1 MDLIYLLSVFL
12 SMGKTVATLAFS
24 GKKHDVIQLFKAFE
38 TDFTRESDV
47 KIMSVIGILCVLGA
61 LFACQDFIVE
71 FTLSGVTSSVEK
83 DKISIWLL
91 FNAFFL
97 ILTMLE

>member
-1 MDLIYLLSVFL
+1 MDIIFFLSVFL
-12 SMGKTVATLAFS
+12 SIGKTVATLIIS
-24 GKKHDVIQLFKAFE
+24 GKVHEVIQLFKAFE
-38 TDFTRESDV
+38 TDFERKSGV
-47 KIMSVIGILCVLGA
+47 KMVSFIGILSVLGD
-61 LFACQDFIVE
+61 LFASKDFIVE

-97 ILTMLE
+97 ILTMLG